1 MTGPLI
7 RKGALDTS
15 PPTATGRVA
24 NERTWNR
31 SASAFGLLLCSLLA
45 ACDSGNFAEVTA
57 PVAHA
62 ATERSSGKTLG
73 YVLAS
78 YDYLNYQT
86 QGAKEECPR
95 GFTPNNREQW
105 QAQFPTPAE
114 QSAQLS
120 RCLGINNRGPSCE
133 NVWAAPQVVEDPLP
147 YHSVEGKKSFG
158 VNLDGTSDGAA
169 TATTC
174 KHEKFVSPEGEL
186 GIDNQYYRFIGCER
200 FVQGGQHHAPANAK
214 KRTIQYQI
222 SRVLLEL
229 TGVDDERNDP
239 DVAGTLYR
247 GKDQLMVDAMENAV
261 PFQSQRIDEDIPPIH
276 LKGKIADGVLTTE
289 PTDVIWEGV
298 LHERRLLLR
307 GMSLRLKLE
316 GVKAEGL
323 RVGYVD
329 IDRLWLSYSRIGKW
343 GGGIYGGS
351 GPAAYKAMHEL
362 ADGFKDPKTGQCTA
376 LSSARKFD
384 FVRAYIIHPGGET
397 TQ

>member
-1 MTGPLI
+1 MPIEPPRRLCHA
-7 RKGALDTS
+7 AL
-15 PPTATGRVA
+15 
-24 NERTWNR
+24 
-31 SASAFGLLLCSLLA
+31 GLLVCALVT
-45 ACDSGNFAEVTA
+45 ACDSGSVTEVTA
-57 PVAHA
+57 SSAHA
-62 ATERSSGKTLG
+62 QTAQSTGKTLG

-95 GFTPNNREQW
+95 GFTPNNREEW
-105 QAQFPTPAE
+105 EAQFPTQAE
-114 QSAQLS
+114 RSAHLG
-120 RCLGINNRGPSCE
+120 RCLGINNRGPNCE
-133 NVWAAPQVVEDPLP
+133 NVWHAPQIVQDPLP
-147 YHSVEGKKSFG
+147 YRTVEGKKG
-158 VNLDGTSDGAA
+158 YGANLDGTTDGAA
-169 TATTC
+169 TVTTC
-174 KHEKFVSPEGEL
+174 KHEKFVSPEGET

-222 SRVLLEL
+222 NRILLEL

-239 DVAGTLYR
+239 DVALAIYR

-261 PFQSQRIDEDIPPIH
+261 PFQSQRIDEDIPPIRV
-276 LKGKIADGVLTTE
+276 KAKIVDGVLTTE

-307 GMSLRLKLE
+307 GMSLRLKLD

-323 RVGYVD
+323 RLGYVD

-343 GGGIYGGS
+343 GGNIYGGS
-351 GPAAYKAMHEL
+351 GPAAYKAMREL
-362 ADGFKDPKTGQCTA
+362 ADGYKDPKTGQCTA
-376 LSSARKFD
+376 LSSARKYE
-384 FVRAYIIHPGGET
+384 FVRSYVIHPRSET